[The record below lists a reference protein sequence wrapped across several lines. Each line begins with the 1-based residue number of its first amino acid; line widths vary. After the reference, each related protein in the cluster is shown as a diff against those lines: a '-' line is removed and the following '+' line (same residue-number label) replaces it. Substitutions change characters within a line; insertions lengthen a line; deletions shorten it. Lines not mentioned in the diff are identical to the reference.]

1 MKLDKGADL
10 EMHIA
15 RVSFLLFLCTEAFQQ
30 LNNIG
35 KDFRTEDWH
44 VTVLL
49 GSLPENFD
57 TLVTALESRESEL
70 TTTVVE
76 QRLLDEWNKRKDK
89 NSGETDGAVALHV
102 NTNSRDKYRQDIVL
116 YFCKEK

>member
-15 RVSFLLFLCTEAFQQ
+15 RVTEAFQQ

-49 GSLPENFD
+49 GSLPESFD
-57 TLVTALESRESEL
+57 TLITALELRQSEL
-70 TTTVVE
+70 TTAVVE
-76 QRLLDEWNKRKDK
+76 QRLLDEWKKRKDK
-89 NSGETDGAVALHV
+89 NSGEADGAVALHV
-102 NTNSRDKYRQDIVL
+102 NTNSRDKYRQDIVC